1 MVWESKGSLNI
12 TKLCYQSGGGD
23 LTKRKSLHG
32 LEEPCSLSSIPVT
45 IRASVIWQGTCGVGN
60 QNSAMQI
67 IQQGFRVEVNSGDK
81 TQILGTSWLGNLAL
95 KQEFV
100 RLFLLSTQKQSLA
113 MDWAGNTSNGRWNL
127 NFRKSSICVG

>member
-1 MVWESKGSLNI
+1 MEKKRLLVKWDKVTRSKKLVVWESLNI

-32 LEEPCSLSSIPVT
+32 LEEPCSFSSIPVT
-45 IRASVIWQGTCGVGN
+45 VTASVIWQGTCVGN

-81 TQILGTSWLGNLAL
+81 T
-95 KQEFV
+95 KF
-100 RLFLLSTQKQSLA
+100 
-113 MDWAGNTSNGRWNL
+113 
-127 NFRKSSICVG
+127 